1 MSGPTCHVMFS
12 PSAAGA
18 LKQALSLA
26 KRPDEVLCPF
36 DDFSF
41 GPIATEAAEDRIQW
55 VEEVLGYT
63 GWEDI
68 TASSQ
73 AFLAAFEVPKT
84 SVTAW
89 VTRRQTQTYAG
100 FLWWLSHV
108 GNLPISIIE
117 VAELSSTKAEDM
129 LAFLDR
135 AVPFETK
142 DRLRDTARWQQL
154 KTENAPLRLIDGEDL
169 VSAPIEH
176 FDDSLLSHATHD
188 WQKMARIVAGTFV
201 EFSDAGV
208 HQTGDLVLGARLG
221 DLAEAGRLEWRG
233 DLGHMQR
240 CEVRLPTA

>member
-41 GPIATEAAEDRIQW
+41 GPIATEVAEDRIQW

-73 AFLAAFEVPKT
+73 AFLAAFEVPKI

-89 VTRRQTQTYAG
+89 VSRRQTQTYAG
-100 FLWWLSHV
+100 FLWWLSHTETCRSPSSKSQ
-108 GNLPISIIE
+108 NSRARKRRTWSHSLIE
-117 VAELSSTKAEDM
+117 
-129 LAFLDR
+129 
-135 AVPFETK
+135 PC
-142 DRLRDTARWQQL
+142 
-154 KTENAPLRLIDGEDL
+154 
-169 VSAPIEH
+169 
-176 FDDSLLSHATHD
+176 LLSRKIGSVTQPD
-188 WQKMARIVAGTFV
+188 G
-201 EFSDAGV
+201 SS
-208 HQTGDLVLGARLG
+208 
-221 DLAEAGRLEWRG
+221 
-233 DLGHMQR
+233 
-240 CEVRLPTA
+240 